1 MSERLTLSESDMQ
14 ISKKYKVVLNSCFGG
29 FGLSKAAI
37 QMLIDK
43 HGLDIDSDYG
53 YVGNDDFGIVDDN
66 MDAYRMDKRLVSVV
80 KKLGVDKASGKHAA
94 LRIVDVPDDVVD
106 VHGWHISDYDGCES
120 VHQSHWVG

>member
-1 MSERLTLSESDMQ
+1 MK

-29 FGLSKAAI
+29 FGLSKEAI
-37 QMLIDK
+37 DMLIDK
-43 HGLDIDSDYG
+43 HGLEIDSAEYG
-53 YVGNDDFGIVDDN
+53 YVDNKVFGIEDEN
-66 MDAYRMDKRLVSVV
+66 IEAYRMDKRLVSVV

-94 LRIVDVPDDVVD
+94 LRIVDVPDDVVN

>member
-1 MSERLTLSESDMQ
+1 MVREGIKYMK

-29 FGLSKAAI
+29 FGLSKDAI
-37 QMLIDK
+37 QMLNDK

-80 KKLGVDKASGKHAA
+80 KKLGVKKASGQYSA
-94 LRIVDVPDDVVD
+94 LRIVDVPDDVVN

>member
-1 MSERLTLSESDMQ
+1 MKK
-14 ISKKYKVVLNSCFGG
+14 SKGYKVVLNSCFGG

-53 YVGNDDFGIVDDN
+53 YVDNDDFGIVDDN

-80 KKLGVDKASGKHAA
+80 KKLGVDKASGDHAK
-94 LRIVDVPDDVVD
+94 LRIVSVPDDVVD
-106 VHGWHISDYDGCES
+106 VHGWHISDYDGIDTI
-120 VHQSHWVG
+120 HQNHWCG

>member
-1 MSERLTLSESDMQ
+1 MKK
-14 ISKKYKVVLNSCFGG
+14 SKGYKVVLNSCYGG

-53 YVGNDDFGIVDDN
+53 YVDNKDFGIDDDN

-80 KKLGVDKASGKHAA
+80 KKLGVKKASGQYAS

-106 VHGWHISDYDGCES
+106 VHGWHISDYDGIDS
-120 VHQSHWVG
+120 IHQSHWSA

>member
-1 MSERLTLSESDMQ
+1 MK

-29 FGLSKAAI
+29 FGLSKDAI
-37 QMLIDK
+37 QMLNDK
-43 HGLDIDSDYG
+43 HGLNIDSDYG
-53 YVGNDDFGIVDDN
+53 YVDNDDFGIVDDN

-80 KKLGVDKASGKHAA
+80 KKLGVKKASGQYSA

-120 VHQSHWVG
+120 IHQSHWVG

>member
-1 MSERLTLSESDMQ
+1 MKS
-14 ISKKYKVVLNSCFGG
+14 SKGYQVVLNDCYGG
-29 FGLSKAAI
+29 FGLSKDAVS
-37 QMLIDK
+37 MLIDK
-43 HGLDIDSDYG
+43 YGLDIDSDYG
-53 YVGNDDFGIVDDN
+53 YVDNDVFDIVDDN